1 MNIFAGIGKIVEV
14 NMNGKVLK
22 FNLAVLQE
30 KPCYVPCV
38 LFDPDDEVIKFV
50 EQLQL
55 NKKVVSLQ
63 GRISSYEFE
72 SQGRSIRKID
82 VVTFPKNIRP
92 I

>member
-22 FNLAVLQE
+22 FNLSILQE

-55 NKKVVSLQ
+55 KKRLYRCKDGYQAMSLNPRVDQ
-63 GRISSYEFE
+63 SERLMSLPF
-72 SQGRSIRKID
+72 RK
-82 VVTFPKNIRP
+82 T
-92 I
+92 